1 MILSRGARRSLV
13 RSAKKRM
20 GAVAAA
26 GHDVANSMAASAVEH
41 AANGLLVQVLKDSD
55 PTRTIAHTSSTSWQ
69 FQKAPARRMSNQS
82 RLRKINGPDPS
93 RGMILQDIQLNVGC
107 SIPHLNDSVLQIPDL
122 ATPAE
127 CSHLIA
133 AADSWCRD
141 HPHEVG
147 LKAPSLTRVEC
158 HPDGVNLDGRSHAIS
173 MAIIVRALRSIE
185 VMRPELAEYLFGQR
199 VGLADMWIT
208 YSGAEPTINV
218 YTAGGACSKHTD
230 EHMLTVLLPLSCPD
244 VDFLGGGTGFWA
256 EGAAS
261 MGIVLRPSA
270 GTAMLW
276 RGHVPHAGLQ
286 VVSGRRH
293 AYVVSFNLLRQQ
305 NEV

>member
-1 MILSRGARRSLV
+1 MAPGRHPIGR
-13 RSAKKRM
+13 
-20 GAVAAA
+20 
-26 GHDVANSMAASAVEH
+26 HEFMAASPVWPIEH
-41 AANGLLVQVLKDSD
+41 AANGLLVQVLNDSD
-55 PTRTIAHTSSTSWQ
+55 PASAHMSSTSWQ
-69 FQKAPARRMSNQS
+69 FQKPPARRMGNQS
-82 RLRKINGPDPS
+82 RLRKIHGPDPS
-93 RGMILQDIQLNVGC
+93 RGTTILQDIQLNAGC
-107 SIPHLNDSVLQIPDL
+107 STPHLNDSVLQIPNL
-122 ATPAE
+122 ATLAE

-141 HPHEVG
+141 HPREVG
-147 LKAPSLTRVEC
+147 LKTPSLTRVEC

-173 MAIIVRALRSIE
+173 MAIIARALRCIE
-185 VMRPELAEYLFGQR
+185 VMRPELAESLFGQR
-199 VGLADMWIT
+199 AGLADMWIT

-218 YTAGGACSKHTD
+218 YMAGGACSKHTD

-244 VDFLGGGTGFWA
+244 VDFWGGGTGFWA

-276 RGHVPHAGLQ
+276 RGHVRHAGLQ

-293 AYVVSFNLLRQQ
+293 AYVVSFNLLGQQ
-305 NEV
+305 NQL